1 MKYTDDGDDDDDDY
15 SAYDNLDD
23 DDIYLVTNFLSGL
36 KPSMRFCLCT
46 G

>member
-1 MKYTDDGDDDDDDY
+1 MKYTDDGDDDDDY

-23 DDIYLVTNFLSGL
+23 DIYLVANFLSGL